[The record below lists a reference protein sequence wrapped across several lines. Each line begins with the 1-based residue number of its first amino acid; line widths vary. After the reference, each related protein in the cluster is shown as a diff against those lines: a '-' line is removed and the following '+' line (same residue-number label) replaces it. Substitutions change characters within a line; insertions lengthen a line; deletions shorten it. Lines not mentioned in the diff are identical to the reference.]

1 MANVNNNFFDDETNL
16 TKIYGIDDFSGN
28 SKQNLEDLVGYPI
41 NELDSI
47 EQKNN
52 NNLNNLNRT
61 QNVQP
66 LNNETVSQ
74 NFTNQ
79 PNNMT
84 NPSQNFFQSVKPQRQ
99 EQTLP
104 SSKNSQINSI
114 NTNDN
119 LILNPSNTDFNTFL
133 RNQIGKNI
141 CIQFLIGENMFM
153 EKSGKLLAVNIDFLV
168 IKPDYS
174 EDLLICPLD
183 DVKFIKLEN
192 ISV

>member
-66 LNNETVSQ
+66 SNNETVSQ